1 MIDVAD
7 LDIAA
12 LKKLVLFGLNSAM
25 LAGSLLMKLPQI
37 LNILKAQSVIGLSE
51 AWVINECIAGLCWVY
66 YNYLTGHPFMAWG
79 EAFIVGIQNVIIVLM
94 YWFYSPELPKL
105 PRSLGALLFVA
116 GSAAVLLT
124 GLPSGSCLLAALGI
138 APMILGNGAKIPQII
153 LNFRQQHTGT
163 MAFVPALLGFGGNAV
178 RVLTS
183 VMQTPDDPVAI
194 LNPLAASVLWCVMF
208 AQFFLYRE
216 GTQRLHEEAKA
227 KRDGAKKQKHEAQI
241 SKRPTGKLS

>member
-1 MIDVAD
+1 
-7 LDIAA
+7 
-12 LKKLVLFGLNSAM
+12 
-25 LAGSLLMKLPQI
+25 
-37 LNILKAQSVIGLSE
+37 
-51 AWVINECIAGLCWVY
+51 
-66 YNYLTGHPFMAWG
+66 
-79 EAFIVGIQNVIIVLM
+79 
-94 YWFYSPELPKL
+94 
-105 PRSLGALLFVA
+105 
-116 GSAAVLLT
+116 
-124 GLPSGSCLLAALGI
+124 
-138 APMILGNGAKIPQII
+138 NGAKIPQII

-227 KRDGAKKQKHEAQI
+227 KRDGAKKQK
-241 SKRPTGKLS
+241 